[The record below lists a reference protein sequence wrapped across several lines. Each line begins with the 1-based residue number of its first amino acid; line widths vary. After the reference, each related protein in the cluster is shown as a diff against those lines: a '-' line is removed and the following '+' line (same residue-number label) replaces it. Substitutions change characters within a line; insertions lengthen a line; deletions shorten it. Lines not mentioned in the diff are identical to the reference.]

1 MKKREDKFFVF
12 KRLIKQTYKLPHTES
27 IYFDPKTDVKQ
38 RVLLWINQKFSGKEQ
53 DLFKKS
59 NILVTTAKD
68 VELYFEE

>member
-38 RVLLWINQKFSGKEQ
+38 RVLLWINQKF
-53 DLFKKS
+53 
-59 NILVTTAKD
+59 
-68 VELYFEE
+68 